1 MQVLHE
7 ISSARVQCKNR
18 IQLECMHLKMRLGLA
33 FHQKCQLVP
42 QSQYTLQIQ
51 YRLSIESNTSS
62 QRLAKWLDSRWLR
75 QNKEWTI
82 RFHRHSRA
90 KQKYVLWMGY
100 EAVWTFKMYAIS
112 NLWKYVYTT
121 QVCYAA
127 LQIMEKNPNDLY
139 EGDTLYIL
147 HT

>member
-1 MQVLHE
+1 MELF
-7 ISSARVQCKNR
+7 SALKHARKKFSFHYQIVKRLLRSRLLCKYHMKSHLPECRNR

-90 KQKYVLWMGY
+90 KQKYVL
-100 EAVWTFKMYAIS
+100 
-112 NLWKYVYTT
+112 
-121 QVCYAA
+121 
-127 LQIMEKNPNDLY
+127 
-139 EGDTLYIL
+139 
-147 HT
+147 